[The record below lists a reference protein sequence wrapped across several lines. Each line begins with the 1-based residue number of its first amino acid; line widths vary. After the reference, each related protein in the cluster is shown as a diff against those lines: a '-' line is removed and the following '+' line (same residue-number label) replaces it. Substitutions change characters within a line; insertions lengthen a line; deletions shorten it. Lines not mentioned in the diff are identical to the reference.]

1 MKNNTSSALTNY
13 LAQQRAARIT
23 TEVVRDSL
31 ARTFMAKLIARTVV
45 VGIATALFLEASPTA
60 GFIAL
65 AVGIFIL

>member
-1 MKNNTSSALTNY
+1 MKNDTSNY
-13 LAQQRAARIT
+13 FAQQRTARIV

-45 VGIATALFLEASPTA
+45 VGLAAALFLTVSPTA

>member
-1 MKNNTSSALTNY
+1 MQNDISSY
-13 LAQQRAARIT
+13 FAQQRNARLVT
-23 TEVVRDSL
+23 AVVRDSI

-45 VGIATALFLEASPTA
+45 LGIATALFFAASPTA